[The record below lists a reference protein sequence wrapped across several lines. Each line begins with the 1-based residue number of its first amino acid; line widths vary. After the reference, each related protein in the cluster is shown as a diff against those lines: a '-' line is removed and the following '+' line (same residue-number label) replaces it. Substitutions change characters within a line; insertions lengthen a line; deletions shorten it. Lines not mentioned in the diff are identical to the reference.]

1 MGNNSNAYHGLKDRR
16 QRPSTPYALLG
27 AACVALGV
35 LGCVL
40 LFTGFFDE
48 DEALLNIP
56 PPAVVPKVYMHPAS
70 CLDAGTSLFR
80 VHGSGQQEA
89 IDEHQML
96 LRGQSSDGEVVV
108 QHMCRCLSSFD
119 AFLDSATS
127 VEMAEQ
133 ASSLTLDSIVDLGA
147 NVGMASLSFAFNH
160 PEAEIISIE
169 AGIHNYIGLRANV
182 GRHKQIHTELAA
194 IWDSDG
200 FTKLNGSIVSQ
211 QAQSFSDWGTTVSG
225 VHDVAEMQ
233 GMDMTDLVT
242 ALSMP
247 TLMERFNLKT
257 IDILKACDETPI

>member
-182 GRHKQIHTELAA
+182 GRHKQIHTEASA
-194 IWDSDG
+194 TGGPPSR
-200 FTKLNGSIVSQ
+200 
-211 QAQSFSDWGTTVSG
+211 G